1 DYIGRGRG
9 LARGKR
15 DNEDEFVKKN
25 ETIITVYASSEI
37 DEQILNKIKEN
48 IEISDKKIDLNKTIL
63 KVSK

>member
-1 DYIGRGRG
+1 NDKLDFLSG
-9 LARGKR
+9 LYLNKYSG
-15 DNEDEFVKKN
+15 EFVKKN